1 MKHHL
6 FKSLLLTLLIALV
19 GSAFAQTAAGVI
31 ITNQASA
38 DFIDSGGNG
47 QTTLSNPVEVVVLP
61 VYSFNIEPDDTL
73 DPTGGAADQG
83 EIPSGGAFTP
93 DPANTLTDVDA
104 GSTVQF
110 SYTLD
115 NDANIND
122 VFDLEVIQDGA
133 DDFDFTGIQIYT
145 FDDLDNDGVY
155 DPGEPLSIQ
164 GGDTAVISLG
174 PDDGAGIEDG
184 GAGPGLAGNDSVNIV
199 VFATVPPGTPGGDV
213 ANLDLVATSQGA
225 TAAGDT
231 DPNVLYEN
239 NNVAQATVRET
250 PVIGIA
256 KRVNG
261 TPTNNGDGTYTVTYE
276 LLIENLGNVDL
287 EDVTITDNLETTFG
301 AGLNPTVSTAPALGA
316 TTGTVVLNFDAAYTG
331 SPPNINILDTGAANT
346 LSIGATASITF
357 GVTVTNPNIG
367 TVYDNQAIVTGNST
381 GPGDATVGDF
391 SDNGDPTTL
400 DPDPNGNSDPGADA
414 GATPPEAVGSDADDA
429 NEDTPTPV
437 QFTEN
442 PLIGISKVLNSVT
455 PVVGTPSEYN
465 VAFTLRIENFGDVT
479 LSNIQVIED
488 LNAAFDVGNT
498 DVVSITAGPTTPAT
512 TEDGNAG
519 FTINTTDPYDGVGN
533 NNLLQGSNVLQVDD
547 ATTIAFTVRINI
559 DSDGPGG
566 TPAGPGSYVN
576 TATAEGNSPSGTT
589 VDDDSQ
595 NGTDPDPNNN
605 NDPTDD
611 NDPTPINITEQ
622 PLIGVAKDVGLVQDN
637 GDGSYNVPYIITV
650 TNYGNVPLSGLQVTD
665 DLTATFV
672 NPTAPQPIF
681 SVVGGSVASPTLTV
695 NAGFNGTGAN
705 DLLDGSDTLDVGAT
719 ATITFTVRVEPNVAQ
734 GVYDNQA
741 FAEGTSPG
749 GTQVTDTSQD
759 GLDPDNN
766 SAPPADPAVNGDG
779 DPSNN
784 SDPTRVIIPSDPV
797 IGVAKRLST
806 VDIDTPAVGTYRVT
820 YLIEVENLG
829 PIPLANVQVQ
839 DNLTD
844 TFGVTS
850 FAVTV
855 APTATGTL
863 NANAGYDGVAS
874 GDINLL
880 AAGSTL
886 AVNTTETITLVVD
899 VTPATVPTRQYDN
912 QAFASATDPSGG
924 LTTTDP
930 SDNGFDPDPDGD
942 GVANEVDDGVPGNG
956 TDSDSNENDPTPLII
971 LGPSDLDLL
980 KEQVICVTADCSDAA
995 DPNPATD
1002 GVTTQLTA
1010 EPGQF
1015 IVYTITGTN
1024 SSAGDVTDVSISDI
1038 IPNPTVFVT
1047 STLNTVSVGVFE
1059 CRQAGQTTFA
1069 AADCAPANTV
1079 VEVRL
1084 NDAGGTV
1091 AANGTRILTFVVQI
1105 P

>member
-1 MKHHL
+1 MKHHY
-6 FKSLLLTLLIALV
+6 FKSLLLTLLIAFV

-61 VYSFNIEPDDTL
+61 VYSFNIEPDNTL
-73 DPTGGAADQG
+73 NPTGGAANNG
-83 EIPSGGAFTP
+83 EVPNAGAFTP
-93 DPANTLTDVDA
+93 DPTNTLTDVDA

-122 VFDLEVIQDGA
+122 VFDLEVIQDPN

-164 GGDTAVISLG
+164 GNTTATLSLG
-174 PDDGAGIEDG
+174 PDDGAGVEDG

-225 TAAGDT
+225 TTAGDT

-261 TPTNNGDGTYTVTYE
+261 TPTNNGNGTYTVTYE

-287 EDVTITDNLETTFG
+287 EDVTITDDLEATFG
-301 AGLNPTVSTAPALGA
+301 AGLNPTVTTAPTLGA
-316 TTGTVVLNFDAAYTG
+316 TTGTVALNFDGSYTG
-331 SPPNINILDTGAANT
+331 TPPNVNILAAGST
-346 LSIGATASITF
+346 IGVGATASITF
-357 GVTVTNPNIG
+357 SVTVTNPNIG

-400 DPDPNGNSDPGADA
+400 DPDPNGNSDPGADSEN
-414 GATPPEAVGSDADDA
+414 GELPGSDADDA
-429 NEDTPTPV
+429 DEDTPTPV

-455 PVVGTPSEYN
+455 PVVGSPGEFN
-465 VAFTLRIENFGDVT
+465 VAFTLRIENFGDVP
-479 LSNIQVIED
+479 LSNIQVTED

-498 DVVSITAGPTTPAT
+498 DVVSVTAGPTTPANT
-512 TEDGNAG
+512 NLGNPG
-519 FTINTTDPYDGVGN
+519 FTLDGTYNGTGN
-533 NNLLQGSNVLQVDD
+533 NDLLTGANNLAVDD
-547 ATTIAFTVRINI
+547 FTTIAFTVRIDI
-559 DSDGPGG
+559 DSDGPGN

-576 TATAEGNSPSGTT
+576 TATAEGDSPSGTT

-605 NDPTDD
+605 DDPTDD

-637 GDGSYNVPYIITV
+637 GNGSYNVPYIITV
-650 TNYGNVPLSGLQVTD
+650 TNYGNVDLSDVQVTD

-672 NPTAPQPIF
+672 NPTNPQPVF
-681 SVVGGSVASPTLTV
+681 NVLAGSVASPTLTP
-695 NAGFNGTGAN
+695 NAGFDGDADQ
-705 DLLDGSDTLDVGAT
+705 DLLAGTDTLAVGAT
-719 ATITFTVRVEPNVAQ
+719 ATITFTVVVEPNIAQ
-734 GVYDNQA
+734 GTYNNQA
-741 FAEGTSPG
+741 FAAGDSPG
-749 GTQVTDTSQD
+749 GTTVTDTSQD
-759 GLDPDNN
+759 GTDPDDN
-766 SAPPADPAVNGDG
+766 SAPPADPSVNGDG

-784 SDPTRVIIPSDPV
+784 SDPTPVTIPSDPV
-797 IGVAKRLST
+797 IGVAKRLGT
-806 VDIDTPAVGTYRVT
+806 VTDLGGGTYEVQ

-839 DNLTD
+839 DNLAT
-844 TFGVTS
+844 TFGVTP
-850 FAVTV
+850 F
-855 APTATGTL
+855 
-863 NANAGYDGVAS
+863 ANAAVASSDAAALIPNNPGYDGSA
-874 GDINLL
+874 DINLL

-886 AVNTTETITLVVD
+886 AVNTTVTLTLTVE
-899 VTPATVPTRQYDN
+899 VTPATLPTVQYDN

-942 GVANEVDDGVPGNG
+942 GIADEVDDGVGGNG

-971 LGPSDLDLL
+971 LGPSDLDLV
-980 KEQVICVTADCSDAA
+980 KTQFVCADAGC
-995 DPNPATD
+995 ATVVAGGGAP
-1002 GVTTQLTA
+1002 GVDTQLTA

-1015 IVYTITGTN
+1015 IAYTVTGTN
-1024 SSAGDVTDVSISDI
+1024 NSGGADVTDVFINDI
-1038 IPNPTVFVT
+1038 IPVPTVFVQ
-1047 STLNTVSVGVFE
+1047 SALNTVSSGVLE
-1059 CRQAGQTTFA
+1059 CRTGAVWAACPTATPGQLE
-1069 AADCAPANTV
+1069 PAIE
-1079 VEVRL
+1079 EVRL
-1084 NDAGGTV
+1084 NDSGNSV
-1091 AANGTRILTFVVQI
+1091 ADTASVTLTFVVQI